1 MIKFNVLVNPFTHKI
16 LVSARVNKMSC
27 EQVLDWNGDND
38 WWHSFEM
45 NGSVFDFNICYDME
59 LSVCVYLAPEN
70 GEQSLYDKY
79 YKTTFKVIHKDEF

>member
-1 MIKFNVLVNPFTHKI
+1 MIKFNVVINPFSNKI

-27 EQVLDWNGDND
+27 EEILLWNGEGD

-45 NGSVFDFNICYDME
+45 NGSVFDFNLSYDEE
-59 LSVCVYLAPEN
+59 LSVTIYPAPPEGEN
-70 GEQSLYDKY
+70 SLYIEH